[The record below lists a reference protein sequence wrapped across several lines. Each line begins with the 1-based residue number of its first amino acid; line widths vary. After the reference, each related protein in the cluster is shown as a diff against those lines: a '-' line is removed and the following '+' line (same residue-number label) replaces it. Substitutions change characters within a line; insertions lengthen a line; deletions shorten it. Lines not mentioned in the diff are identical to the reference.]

1 MTVKATDPSNLTDTI
16 VVTINIVDVK
26 EPPDKVTIK
35 TVMASPGNE
44 QNGLMVKWVPPVN
57 TGPDITGYNLKY
69 AQQGTKGWEEDET
82 SDTQKELDDL
92 LPDTEYQV
100 MVNAKNARRRKENIL
115 RQALARPAPKPESD
129 WIRFDCQ
136 FRVSS
141 SYSVREGRQCAHQL

>member
-1 MTVKATDPSNLTDTI
+1 M
-16 VVTINIVDVK
+16 VTINIVDVK

-100 MVNAKNARRRKENIL
+100 MVNAKNEEGEGKYSETGTGKTNA
-115 RQALARPAPKPESD
+115 KPESD
-129 WIRFDCQ
+129 WFDLTAS
-136 FRVSS
+136 FARS
-141 SYSVREGRQCAHQL
+141 SYSVREGGSVTSR